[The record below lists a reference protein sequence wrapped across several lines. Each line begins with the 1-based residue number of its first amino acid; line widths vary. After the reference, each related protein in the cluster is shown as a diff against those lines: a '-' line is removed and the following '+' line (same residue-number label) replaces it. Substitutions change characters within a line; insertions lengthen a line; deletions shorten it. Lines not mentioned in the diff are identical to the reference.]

1 MNNRMIILFIC
12 TGNTCRSPM
21 AAAFL
26 QKMLDEKGID
36 AKVLSAG
43 LGMPGEPVS
52 ENAVKAMKKRGYD
65 ISSHV
70 SQTAE
75 AMLLNAADIILT
87 MQDVHKQVVMLGHI
101 ASRQKDLYAER
112 IRRGAGR
119 CARSLWGD
127 EAEYDACAAE
137 IERLCEKAADK
148 IAAAAKEE
156 K

>member
-87 MQDVHKQVVMLGHI
+87 MQDVHKQVVILGHI
-101 ASRQKDLYAER
+101 ASRQKTFTLKEFVGEQGDVPDPF
-112 IRRGAGR
+112 G
-119 CARSLWGD
+119 GD

>member
-1 MNNRMIILFIC
+1 
-12 TGNTCRSPM
+12 M

-75 AMLLNAADIILT
+75 AMVLNAADIILT
-87 MQDVHKQVVMLGHI
+87 MQDVHKQGDVPDPFG
-101 ASRQKDLYAER
+101 
-112 IRRGAGR
+112 
-119 CARSLWGD
+119 GD
-127 EAEYDACAAE
+127 ETEYDACAAE

>member
-75 AMLLNAADIILT
+75 AMLLNAADLILT

-101 ASRQKDLYAER
+101 ASRQKTFTLKEFVGEQGDVPDPF
-112 IRRGAGR
+112 G
-119 CARSLWGD
+119 GD

>member
-101 ASRQKDLYAER
+101 ASRQKTFTLKEFVGEQGDVPDPF
-112 IRRGAGR
+112 G
-119 CARSLWGD
+119 GD

-137 IERLCEKAADK
+137 IERPCEKAADK

>member
-1 MNNRMIILFIC
+1 
-12 TGNTCRSPM
+12 
-21 AAAFL
+21 
-26 QKMLDEKGID
+26 
-36 AKVLSAG
+36 
-43 LGMPGEPVS
+43 
-52 ENAVKAMKKRGYD
+52 MKKRGYD

-87 MQDVHKQVVMLGHI
+87 MKDVHKQVVMLGHI
-101 ASRQKDLYAER
+101 ASRQKTFTLKEFVGEQGDVPDPF
-112 IRRGAGR
+112 G
-119 CARSLWGD
+119 GD

-148 IAAAAKEE
+148 IAAASKEE

>member
-101 ASRQKDLYAER
+101 ASRKKTFTLKEFVGEQGDVPDPFGGEEAVYRSCRDALRELLLPLAEELH
-112 IRRGAGR
+112 A
-119 CARSLWGD
+119 
-127 EAEYDACAAE
+127 
-137 IERLCEKAADK
+137 
-148 IAAAAKEE
+148 
-156 K
+156 

>member
-101 ASRQKDLYAER
+101 ASRQKTFTLKEFVGEQGDVPDPF
-112 IRRGAGR
+112 G
-119 CARSLWGD
+119 GD

-137 IERLCEKAADK
+137 IARLCEKAADK

>member
-101 ASRQKDLYAER
+101 ASRQKTFTLKEFVGEQGDVPDPF
-112 IRRGAGR
+112 G
-119 CARSLWGD
+119 GD

-137 IERLCEKAADK
+137 IERLCEKVADK

>member
-101 ASRQKDLYAER
+101 ASRQKTFTLKEFVGEQGDVPDPF
-112 IRRGAGR
+112 G
-119 CARSLWGD
+119 GD

>member
-101 ASRQKDLYAER
+101 ASRQKTFTLKEFVGEQGDVPDPF
-112 IRRGAGR
+112 G
-119 CARSLWGD
+119 GD

-148 IAAAAKEE
+148 IASAAKEE

>member
-26 QKMLDEKGID
+26 QKMLDEKWID

-101 ASRQKDLYAER
+101 ASRQKTFTLKEFVGEQGDVPDPF
-112 IRRGAGR
+112 G
-119 CARSLWGD
+119 GD

>member
-12 TGNTCRSPM
+12 AGNTCRSPM

-101 ASRQKDLYAER
+101 ASRQKTFTLKEFVGEQGDVPDPF
-112 IRRGAGR
+112 G
-119 CARSLWGD
+119 GD

>member
-101 ASRQKDLYAER
+101 ASRQKTFTLKEFVGEQGDVTDPF
-112 IRRGAGR
+112 G
-119 CARSLWGD
+119 GD

-137 IERLCEKAADK
+137 KERLCEKVADK
-148 IAAAAKEE
+148 IASAAKEE

>member
-52 ENAVKAMKKRGYD
+52 KNAVKAMKKRGYD

-101 ASRQKDLYAER
+101 ASRQKTFTLKEFV
-112 IRRGAGR
+112 GEQ
-119 CARSLWGD
+119 GD
-127 EAEYDACAAE
+127 VPDPFGGEEAEYDACAAE

-148 IAAAAKEE
+148 IASAAKEE

>member
-101 ASRQKDLYAER
+101 ASRQKTFTLKEFVGEQGDVPDPF
-112 IRRGAGR
+112 GAM
-119 CARSLWGD
+119 
-127 EAEYDACAAE
+127 
-137 IERLCEKAADK
+137 RLNTTHVPQR
-148 IAAAAKEE
+148 
-156 K
+156 

>member
-101 ASRQKDLYAER
+101 ASRKKTFTLKEFVGEQ
-112 IRRGAGR
+112 
-119 CARSLWGD
+119 GD
-127 EAEYDACAAE
+127 VPDPFGGDDTEYDACAAE